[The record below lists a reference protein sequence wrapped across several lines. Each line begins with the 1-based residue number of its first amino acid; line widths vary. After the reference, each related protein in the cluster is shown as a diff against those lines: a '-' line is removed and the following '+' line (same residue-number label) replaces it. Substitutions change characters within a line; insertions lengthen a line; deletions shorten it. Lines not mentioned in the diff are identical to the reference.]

1 MLRPMEQTIELAAT
15 LAAIESLH
23 GMMSVARALVAA
35 GREVD
40 LAGLD
45 GEAQRLCAAVAC
57 LPRDSGQRLRIP
69 LIELREELDRLR
81 RAFEAA

>member
-1 MLRPMEQTIELAAT
+1 MLRPMEQTIEMAAT

-40 LAGLD
+40 LGGLD
-45 GEAQRLCAAVAC
+45 GDAQRLCLAIAC
-57 LPRDSGQRLRIP
+57 LPRETGRSLRLP

-81 RAFEAA
+81 RAFEPA